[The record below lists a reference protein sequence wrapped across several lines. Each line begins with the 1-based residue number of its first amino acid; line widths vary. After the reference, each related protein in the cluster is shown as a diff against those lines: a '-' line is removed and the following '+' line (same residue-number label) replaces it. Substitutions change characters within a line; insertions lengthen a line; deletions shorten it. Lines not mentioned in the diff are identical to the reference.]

1 MSEVGRGEPFAIDLA
16 ATFRAAVGGS
26 DSHHRGTGQH
36 SHGRDPSAG
45 PQDVGPK
52 ATQATTQVDSPQTPR
67 VIDILRSYTPSL
79 LTRVQLA
86 SQAKSVLSRI
96 LLCRTPTLKGH
107 LYECPECHSQCNVY
121 NSCVDRHC
129 PQCGGARRANWL
141 EKTEQLVLPTVNYF
155 QVVFTLPAQLSALIL
170 GNRCALYDLLFHSAW
185 RALDE
190 TLRDAGQFQPAA
202 QLVLH
207 T

>member
-1 MSEVGRGEPFAIDLA
+1 MR
-16 ATFRAAVGGS
+16 R
-26 DSHHRGTGQH
+26 
-36 SHGRDPSAG
+36 
-45 PQDVGPK
+45 
-52 ATQATTQVDSPQTPR
+52 
-67 VIDILRSYTPSL
+67 YTPSL
-79 LTRVQLA
+79 LTRVRLA

-129 PQCGGARRANWL
+129 PQCGGARRADWL
-141 EKTEQLVLPTVNYF
+141 EKTEKLVLPKVNYF
-155 QVVFTLPAQLSALIL
+155 QVVFTLPDRLSGLIL
-170 GNRCALYDLLFHSAW
+170 GNRKALYDLLFQSAW

-190 TLRDAGQFQPAA
+190 TLRDTGQFQPAA